1 MKEKIL
7 ALLREST
14 DYISGQTICEKLGVS
29 RTAVWKNI
37 KALKTEGYLIDAVNN
52 KGYLLV
58 GEPDVVTK
66 EKIQAALTTSVIGR
80 ELYYYDETD
89 STNIRAKLAGETDGA
104 HGALFVAN
112 EQNAGRGR
120 RGRAWSTPK
129 GTSIALTFLL
139 RPDVPI
145 ENVSRLT
152 ILSALA
158 TARAIEETA
167 GLEPQ
172 IKWPNDVVVGG
183 KKICGILT
191 EMSSEGMDIKY
202 AVVGIGV
209 NVSMLEFPE
218 ELADKATSIK
228 MENGT
233 GCDRSRLVA
242 SIANHF
248 EELYD
253 QFVKCQ
259 DLQFML
265 DEYNSILV
273 NKDQQVYVIEG
284 YDRTE
289 YTALGLAPNGGLRV
303 RDKEG
308 KESVIIS
315 GEVSVRG
322 IYGYV

>member
-129 GTSIALTFLL
+129 GTSIAMTFLL

-158 TARAIEETA
+158 TARALADTA
-167 GLEPQ
+167 GLQAQ

-289 YTALGLAPNGGLRV
+289 YTALGLAPNGGLHV
-303 RDKEG
+303 KDKDGQE
-308 KESVIIS
+308 
-315 GEVSVRG
+315 
-322 IYGYV
+322 